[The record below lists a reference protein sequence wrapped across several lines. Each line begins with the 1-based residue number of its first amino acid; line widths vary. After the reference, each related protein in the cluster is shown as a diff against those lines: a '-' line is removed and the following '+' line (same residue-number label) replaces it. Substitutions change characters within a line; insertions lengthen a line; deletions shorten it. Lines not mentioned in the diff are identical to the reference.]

1 MYALCRWLFVTLLA
15 WPVVLLWLGLT
26 VRHRQRLPRQG
37 PAILIANHN
46 SHLDLLVLLT
56 LLPLSRIP
64 QVRPVAA
71 ADYFFRNRV
80 LRFIAVWFLGLI
92 PVVRGKTPR
101 RDRSDPVTTNETL
114 GESVDPLA
122 GCRQALAKGEIII
135 LFPEGTRGE
144 PEVLS
149 RLKPG
154 LWHLLKNQPEIPVI
168 PIYLTGLGKSM
179 PKGEWIPIPFFV
191 DAYVGRPLPYDN
203 DKALYLQTLEECF
216 AVLATKGAT
225 RLRRTS
231 LTDER

>member
-1 MYALCRWLFVTLLA
+1 MYALCRWLFVALLA

-37 PAILIANHN
+37 PAVIIANHN

-71 ADYFFRNRV
+71 ADYFFRNRG

-92 PVVRGKTPR
+92 PVLRGKTPR
-101 RDRSDPVTTNETL
+101 RDRSDPVIANQTL
-114 GESVDPLA
+114 GEGAHPLA

-154 LWHLLKNQPEIPVI
+154 LWHLLKSQPEIPVI
-168 PIYLTGLGKSM
+168 PVYLQGLGKSM

-191 DAYVGRPLPYDN
+191 DAYVGRPLPYDS
-203 DKALYLQTLEECF
+203 DKGRYLQVLENCF
-216 AVLATKGAT
+216 AVLARKGGT
-225 RLRRTS
+225 RLRRAS
-231 LTDER
+231 ADDKR

>member
-15 WPVVLLWLGLT
+15 WPLVLLWLGLT

-71 ADYFFRNRV
+71 ADYFFRNRS

-101 RDRSDPVTTNETL
+101 RDRSDPATTSEMP
-114 GESVDPLA
+114 GENSDPLA

-168 PIYLTGLGKSM
+168 PIYLQGLGKSM

-191 DAYVGRPLPYDN
+191 DAYVGRPLPYDS
-203 DKALYLQTLEECF
+203 DKGRYLQTLENCF
-216 AVLATKGAT
+216 ALLATKGAT

-231 LTDER
+231 AGDEG

>member
-154 LWHLLKNQPEIPVI
+154 LWHLLRRWACRPSNTPNNPSVCRSSFCRWPRRSLMVTTRNGMAPAI
-168 PIYLTGLGKSM
+168 
-179 PKGEWIPIPFFV
+179 PKG
-191 DAYVGRPLPYDN
+191 
-203 DKALYLQTLEECF
+203 
-216 AVLATKGAT
+216 
-225 RLRRTS
+225 
-231 LTDER
+231 

>member
-1 MYALCRWLFVTLLA
+1 MYALCRWLFVVLLA

-26 VRHRQRLPRQG
+26 VRHRQRLPRKG

-56 LLPLSRIP
+56 LLPLARIP
-64 QVRPVAA
+64 DVRPVAA
-71 ADYFFRNRV
+71 ADYFFRNPG

-92 PVVRGKTPR
+92 PVVRGKIPR
-101 RDRSDPVTTNETL
+101 RSTTTPPGENTTESSDPL
-114 GESVDPLA
+114 S
-122 GCRQALAKGEIII
+122 GCRQALAEGQIII

-144 PEVLS
+144 PEMLS

-168 PIYLTGLGKSM
+168 PIYLQGLGKSM
-179 PKGEWIPIPFFV
+179 PKGEWLPIPFFV

-203 DKALYLQTLEECF
+203 DKARYLQILESCF

-225 RLRRTS
+225 RSRPLS
-231 LTDER
+231 PPNEV